1 MGSTAR
7 LAPGTVADA
16 EAIRL
21 TGRQEQLRDQLLR
34 LFLTKGFVGFTLDD
48 LAAELGCSKR
58 TLYALADSKEQ
69 LATSVARLFFRRATE
84 QVEAAISRLRSPERR
99 LTGYL
104 EAVAQALR
112 PASRQFLND
121 LSRLTPTR
129 EIYAE
134 NTALAAAR
142 VRSLVDEGTAAGA
155 FRVTQADFLVEVVTA
170 TMQRIGSGQV
180 QSNTGLDDAEAY
192 AQLAELVLAA
202 VRA

>member
-1 MGSTAR
+1 MGSTASAR
-7 LAPGTVADA
+7 QDISSDNVV
-16 EAIRL
+16 RL

-34 LFLTKGFVGFTLDD
+34 LFLTEGFVQFTLDD

-69 LATSVARLFFRRATE
+69 LATSVARLFFRRATD
-84 QVEAAISRLRSPERR
+84 QVEAAIARLRSPERR
-99 LTGYL
+99 VAGYL
-104 EAVAQALR
+104 EAVAEALR
-112 PASRQFLND
+112 PASRQFFND

-129 EIYAE
+129 EIYVE
-134 NTALAAAR
+134 NTAAAAAR

-155 FRVTQADFLVEVVTA
+155 FREVQADFLVEVVTA

-180 QSNTGLDDAEAY
+180 QSNTGLDDSEAY
-192 AQLAELVLAA
+192 AQLAQLVLAA